1 MKNFAMILLVMAS
14 FVSSS
19 VAQSTICCDP
29 CPEEC
34 CWTTCAANGQSSVQ
48 VSLSESGVESK
59 DITPSEVNRSGSLA
73 AFTSCSS
80 GRKSASC
87 QNTFTS
93 SLSLLSTKT
102 LTVSRSPVDE
112 VTLAIRKP
120 AVEETSSL

>member
-14 FVSSS
+14 FISSS
-19 VAQSTICCDP
+19 PAQSQICCDP

-48 VSLSESGVESK
+48 VSSVESGMDSE
-59 DITPSEVNRSGSLA
+59 DISPAEVNRTGSLA
-73 AFTSCSS
+73 AFPSCSS
-80 GRKSASC
+80 GRKAEIC

-102 LTVSRSPVDE
+102 LSVSRSPVDE

-120 AVEETSSL
+120 PVEATSSL